1 MTAARSFAG
10 TAAALATAAACD
22 IITTGRPA
30 LAWMVLIAAGAIGAG
45 AWTGASLLAAR
56 LGRAMPA
63 APGGRFVLLAVAAAF
78 ALADAHAGATIA
90 PGIRLFLLPT
100 LALLALAGGLSGIAN
115 CAALSRSLSE
125 DHPR

>member
-30 LAWMVLIAAGAIGAG
+30 LAWMVLVAAGAIGAG
-45 AWTGASLLAAR
+45 AWTAAAAVAR
-56 LGRAMPA
+56 RFHRAAPA

-78 ALADAHAGATIA
+78 ALADAYAGASGA
-90 PGIRLFLLPT
+90 SGRPFLLPT

-125 DHPR
+125 DPSR